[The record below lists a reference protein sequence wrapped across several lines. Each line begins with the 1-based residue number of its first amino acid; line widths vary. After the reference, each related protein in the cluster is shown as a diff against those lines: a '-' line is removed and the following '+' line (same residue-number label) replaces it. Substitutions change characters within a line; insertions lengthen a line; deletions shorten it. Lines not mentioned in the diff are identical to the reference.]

1 MGKDVMKELLKIGS
15 GAISFVLIER
25 LCLQAES
32 SLVFKHRCANMQKKI
47 IQANH
52 LCKELLA
59 AVTSCSWAGLQEE
72 TSTGDPGAQV
82 ASPE

>member
-1 MGKDVMKELLKIGS
+1 
-15 GAISFVLIER
+15 
-25 LCLQAES
+25 
-32 SLVFKHRCANMQKKI
+32 MQKKI

-72 TSTGDPGAQV
+72 TSAGDPGAQV